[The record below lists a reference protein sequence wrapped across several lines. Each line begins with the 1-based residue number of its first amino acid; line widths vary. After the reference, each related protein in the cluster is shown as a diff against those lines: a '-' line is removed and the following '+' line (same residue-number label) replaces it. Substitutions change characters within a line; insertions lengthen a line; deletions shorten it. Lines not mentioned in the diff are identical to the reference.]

1 MTVRAQEYGFWVVVV
16 FLMMLTVCD
25 EASAQ
30 PVPGGVCRSVAD
42 RDSEV
47 GCWIMANQPV
57 GQLTSSEIFWH
68 LDVYP
73 TRAAAEQAKGSR
85 GTVIESLGKVWLLS
99 IEAAGWRPAGG
110 ERVAEIGPLP
120 VIAGETYEAQYM
132 EAVFTPGMTAPTHT
146 HSGPEAWYTLA
157 GQTCLETPQGTQVGR
172 VGGPPVIVP
181 GGIPMHLTATGTEK
195 RRALVLIL
203 KESSKPAGTIGH
215 TWMPKGLCRN

>member
-1 MTVRAQEYGFWVVVV
+1 MTVRAQEYGFGVVVV

-120 VIAGETYEAQYM
+120 VIAGEQY
-132 EAVFTPGMTAPTHT
+132 
-146 HSGPEAWYTLA
+146 
-157 GQTCLETPQGTQVGR
+157 
-172 VGGPPVIVP
+172 
-181 GGIPMHLTATGTEK
+181 
-195 RRALVLIL
+195 
-203 KESSKPAGTIGH
+203 
-215 TWMPKGLCRN
+215 